1 VSVSSLA
8 TYLPSQPDMS
18 MKGLDDFLKNADKAD
33 EVPNVERNTA
43 RYEDFRISP
52 EEWELCH
59 LIKDFLLV

>member
-1 VSVSSLA
+1 
-8 TYLPSQPDMS
+8 MS